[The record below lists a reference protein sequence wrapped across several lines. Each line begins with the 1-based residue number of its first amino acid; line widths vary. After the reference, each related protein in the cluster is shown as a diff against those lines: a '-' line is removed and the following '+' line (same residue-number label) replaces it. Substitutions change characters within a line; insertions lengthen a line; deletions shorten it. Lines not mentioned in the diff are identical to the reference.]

1 GEAKEWDFHI
11 SNDLQNGGEIPLVWK
26 KSGDFT
32 LNGYYQ
38 NSGTIIVPTGDVTL
52 GDFRGSDK
60 PMGII
65 AQTGN
70 VSIIKS
76 ADSADESMDN
86 VGIYA
91 PNGTV
96 TINLQG
102 FKSSFYF
109 SGTIVANKVEIIP
122 SAGDVG
128 GSITWSSQF
137 A

>member
-1 GEAKEWDFHI
+1 
-11 SNDLQNGGEIPLVWK
+11 
-26 KSGDFT
+26 
-32 LNGYYQ
+32 
-38 NSGTIIVPTGDVTL
+38 
-52 GDFRGSDK
+52 
-60 PMGII
+60 
-65 AQTGN
+65 

-76 ADSADESMDN
+76 AGSADESMDN

-137 A
+137 AKSPPPGFTDIILLSRIWERAPE